1 MKYVTIINETKF
13 EIDIEKDG
21 TIKVNGQPRTVDFL
35 PLSGALYSILMD
47 DNSYEVLVEEV
58 EDNVEVILR
67 GRLYNASVM
76 DERAMLLAETRGE
89 LGGEHGEVAVKA
101 PMPGLIVAV
110 SVSEG
115 TAVMKGQTVVILE
128 SMKMQNELKAPKDGT
143 VQRIHVTQGQSVEQN
158 KPLLTIA

>member
-1 MKYVTIINETKF
+1 MKYVTIINETRF

-35 PLSGALYSILMD
+35 PLTGALYSMLTD
-47 DNSYEVLVEEV
+47 DNSYEVLVEEI
-58 EDNVEVILR
+58 ENNVEVILR
-67 GRLYNASVM
+67 GRLYNATVM

-110 SVSEG
+110 TVDEG
-115 TAVMKGQTVVILE
+115 MAVTKGQTVIILE

-143 VQRIHVTQGQSVEQN
+143 VQRIHVAHGQSVEQN